1 MSRNHALFR
10 ELLSHP
16 VSKIKLSQRL
26 PARVAGTNRAAGGLA
41 GIASNTTLNALA
53 HRYVPRLRIAVRLV
67 DGCLKQLQRGRL
79 AVGEFGEFGEHLHR
93 LGLRRSVLQGLL
105 HRCGRVWDVVEE
117 LRLIEFEEKGT

>member
-16 VSKIKLSQRL
+16 VSK
-26 PARVAGTNRAAGGLA
+26 GTNRAAGGLA

-105 HRCGRVWDVVEE
+105 HRCSRVWDVVEK